1 MNRRV
6 RIPVFVCVSVLL
18 TALAAPISALPDQV
32 EADLL
37 PYYPDRVLVR
47 VADGTPA
54 AVLGP
59 EAALIFDRWYA
70 VPTLPGEDPAD
81 GVQRLESLKY
91 IEVAEVDRVIRLEP
105 HRAVA
110 ADFSGIDSV
119 TPNDPFYHLQW
130 HLPAIEAPDAW
141 DTNAGSGVVVAIVD
155 SGISLGGDDLDCR
168 PLAGEFNAFTNTA
181 APGAGADDNGHGTH
195 VAGTV
200 GQCTNNGVGVA
211 GVAGN
216 SSLMA
221 VKVLDAAGSGLNS
234 YIASGI
240 VWAAE
245 NGADIINLSLR
256 ATCPSAIQ
264 FDAVDTAIAAG
275 VVVVAATGND
285 ANEPG
290 YSGQIGS
297 PACHPAVI
305 AVGATDY
312 NDDRSPYSNW
322 GSAIDVV
329 APGGDM
335 SADENGDGRG
345 DGVLQEKFDSADP
358 TDWGYWW
365 MDGTSMAA
373 PHVSGTAALMLSANP
388 AATIDQVKKALEV
401 TATDR
406 GASGWDMYY
415 GHGLIDAE
423 RAIDAVLD
431 TEAPTWSGGSTVSV
445 APDETSADLSWPA
458 ASDNVA
464 VTDYVVLLDG
474 SPVAMSSTNS
484 YELTSLSPGES
495 YSVAVQAGDL
505 MENWSA
511 VGSATPFSTGGTID
525 NVAPTWPG
533 GSSLD
538 ASIVGDE
545 WIYFE
550 WDIATDNVDVTDYH
564 VYRDGALAFTTP
576 STYATV
582 EGLSEGTN
590 YEFTVE
596 AADAAGNASATG
608 PSVSATTE
616 DWTFPE
622 WADGEWLTAAEILED
637 RATFSWAAA
646 TDPSGISE
654 YRLWVDSVYYTTTGA
669 TTLTVA
675 GLAPDT
681 EYLAWVEAED
691 PSGNWSF
698 GPELWFT
705 TALDFSDTSDSTFA
719 TDIAWLSGAG
729 ITKGCNPPLNTE
741 YCPESYVTRGQM
753 AAFLVR
759 ALGYTDSGGGDLFG
773 DDNDSVFERDID
785 RLGTAGVTLGCN
797 PPLNT
802 NFCPQSFVSRGQMA
816 AFLVR
821 ALGYSDNGGGDLFG
835 DDDDSVFEDAIDR
848 LGTAGIT
855 RGCDPPAN
863 KNFCPDARVT
873 RGQMAAFLHRALGG
887 T

>member
-6 RIPVFVCVSVLL
+6 RIPVFVCVSLL
-18 TALAAPISALPDQV
+18 LAALAAPISALPDEV
-32 EADLL
+32 DAELR
-37 PYYPDRVLVR
+37 PYHPDRVLVR
-47 VADGTPA
+47 IVDGTPPG
-54 AVLGP
+54 VLGP
-59 EAALIFDRWYA
+59 DAEHIFGRWYVVSA
-70 VPTLPGEDPAD
+70 LPGEDAAD
-81 GVQRLESLKY
+81 EVQRLESLRH
-91 IEVAEVDRVIRLEP
+91 IEVADVDRVVRLDP
-105 HRAVA
+105 QHAVA
-110 ADFSGIDSV
+110 ADFSGIESV
-119 TPNDPFYHLQW
+119 SPNDPLYYLQW
-130 HLPAIEAPDAW
+130 HLPVIDAPDAW
-141 DTNAGSGVVVAIVD
+141 EMNSGSGVVVAIVD
-155 SGISLGGDDLDCR
+155 SGISFGGNDLDCR

-200 GQCTNNGVGVA
+200 GQCTNNSVGVA
-211 GVAGN
+211 GVAG
-216 SSLMA
+216 SASLMA
-221 VKVLDAAGSGLNS
+221 VKVLDATGGGYSS
-234 YIASGI
+234 YTAAGI
-240 VWAAE
+240 VWAAA
-245 NGADIINLSLR
+245 NGADIINLSLSG
-256 ATCPSAIQ
+256 TCPSAIH

-275 VVVVAATGND
+275 VVVIAATGND
-285 ANEPG
+285 AKEPG
-290 YSGQIGS
+290 YAGEIGS
-297 PACHPAVI
+297 PACHPDVI

-312 NDDRSPYSNW
+312 DDDRSPFSNW
-322 GSAIDVV
+322 GIEIDVV

-335 SADENGDGRG
+335 GADNNGDGRG
-345 DGVLQEKFDSADP
+345 DGVLQETFDPSDP
-358 TDWGYWW
+358 SDWGYWW
-365 MDGTSMAA
+365 FEGTSMAT

-388 AATIDQVKKALEV
+388 AATADQVKKALEV

-423 RAIDAVLD
+423 QAIDAVLD
-431 TEAPTWSGGSTVSV
+431 TEAPSWSSGSTVSV
-445 APDETSADLSWPA
+445 SPDETSADLSWPK
-458 ASDNVA
+458 ASDNIA
-464 VTDYVVLLDG
+464 VTDYVISLDG
-474 SPVAMSSTNS
+474 SPAAVSSTNS
-484 YELTSLSPGES
+484 YELTGLSPGTS

-511 VGSATPFSTGGTID
+511 VGSATPFTTGGTID

-533 GSSLD
+533 GSSID
-538 ASIVGDE
+538 ASIIGDD

-564 VYRDGALAFTTP
+564 LYRNGTLALTT
-576 STYATV
+576 SDTYATV
-582 EGLSEGTN
+582 EGLSEGTT

-596 AADAAGNASATG
+596 ASDAAGNTSATG
-608 PSVSATTE
+608 PSLTATTV

-622 WADGEWLTAAEILED
+622 WAGGGWLTAAEILED
-637 RATFSWAAA
+637 RATLSWAAA
-646 TDPSGISE
+646 TDPSGIAE
-654 YRLWVDSVYYTTTGA
+654 YRIWVDSEYHTTTGA
-669 TTLTVA
+669 TTLTVT
-675 GLAPDT
+675 GFDPDT

-705 TALDFSDTSDSTFA
+705 TALDFSDTGDSNFA

-729 ITKGCNPPLNTE
+729 ITKGCNPPLNTDF
-741 YCPESYVTRGQM
+741 CPESYVTRGQM

-759 ALGYTDSGGGDLFG
+759 ALGYSDDGGGDLFG
-773 DDNDSVFERDID
+773 DDDDSVFEGDID

-797 PPLNT
+797 PPSNSK
-802 NFCPQSFVSRGQMA
+802 FCPESYVTRGQMA

-821 ALGYSDNGGGDLFG
+821 ALGYSDDGGGDLFG

>member
-32 EADLL
+32 DGDLL
-37 PYYPDRVLVR
+37 PYHPDRVLVR

-59 EAALIFDRWYA
+59 EAAPIFDRWYA

-110 ADFSGIDSV
+110 ADFSGTDSV
-119 TPNDPFYHLQW
+119 TPNDPLYHLQW

-141 DTNAGSGVVVAIVD
+141 ETNAGSGVVVAIVD

-168 PLAGEFNAFTNTA
+168 PLAGEFNAFTNTS

-211 GVAGN
+211 GVAGGA
-216 SSLMA
+216 SLMA
-221 VKVLDAAGSGLNS
+221 VKVLDATGSGPNS
-234 YIASGI
+234 IIASGI
-240 VWAAE
+240 VWAAT
-245 NGADIINLSLR
+245 NGADIINLSLGS
-256 ATCPSAIQ
+256 TCPSAIQ

-275 VVVVAATGND
+275 VVVIAATGND
-285 ANEPG
+285 GDEPG
-290 YSGQIGS
+290 YAGEINS
-297 PACHPAVI
+297 PACHSDVI
-305 AVGATDY
+305 AVGATDQY
-312 NDDRSPYSNW
+312 DALAYYSSW
-322 GSAIDVV
+322 GSQIDVV
-329 APGGDM
+329 APGGDNR
-335 SADENGDGRG
+335 ADLNGDGYI
-345 DGVLQEKFDSADP
+345 DGVLQETFENGNPAEVIYGFKQ
-358 TDWGYWW
+358 
-365 MDGTSMAA
+365 GTSMAT

-401 TATDR
+401 TATDL

-423 RAIDAVLD
+423 RAVDAVLD
-431 TEAPTWSGGSTVSV
+431 TESPTWSGGSTVSV
-445 APDETSADLSWPA
+445 TPHETSADLSWPA

-464 VTDYVVLLDG
+464 VTDYVILLDG
-474 SPVAMSSTNS
+474 SPVAVSATNS
-484 YELTSLSPGES
+484 YELTGLSPGMS

-505 MENWSA
+505 MENWSS
-511 VGSATPFSTGGTID
+511 VGSATPFGTGGTID
-525 NVAPTWPG
+525 NVVPTWPG

-550 WDIATDNVDVTDYH
+550 WDTASDNVDVTDYH
-564 VYRDGALAFTTP
+564 LYREGTLALATS
-576 STYATV
+576 STYATI
-582 EGLSEGTN
+582 EDLTEGTT

-596 AADAAGNASATG
+596 AADAVGNSSATG
-608 PSVSATTE
+608 PSVTATTE

-622 WADGEWLTAAEILED
+622 WLGEEWLTAAEILED

-646 TDPSGISE
+646 TDPSGIAE
-654 YRLWVDSVYYTTTGA
+654 YRLWVDSVYYKTTGA

-705 TALDFSDTSDSTFA
+705 TALGFSDTSDSTFA

-759 ALGYTDSGGGDLFG
+759 ALGY
-773 DDNDSVFERDID
+773 
-785 RLGTAGVTLGCN
+785 
-797 PPLNT
+797 
-802 NFCPQSFVSRGQMA
+802 
-816 AFLVR
+816 
-821 ALGYSDNGGGDLFG
+821 SDNGGGNLFG

-863 KNFCPDARVT
+863 KSFCPDARVT
-873 RGQMAAFLHRALGG
+873 RGQMAAFLHRALGD